1 MWNFTLISFDNFV
14 SFQIPATNSSIA
26 LMDEW
31 FAAACFAF
39 TQTETQI
46 CLDSQE
52 EYVWIGLNRS
62 VCNVQGQHNYADRHK
77 FIIDNTLHY
86 TQTCIQV

>member
-14 SFQIPATNSSIA
+14 SFKIPATNPSIA

-31 FAAACFAF
+31 AAACFAF

-52 EYVWIGLNRS
+52 EYVWIGLKRS
-62 VCNVQGQHNYADRHK
+62 VCKAMFKNN
-77 FIIDNTLHY
+77 IIM
-86 TQTCIQV
+86 QTDTNS